1 MITNDLAVMI
11 GGRAGDG
18 SLVTGEIL
26 AKVFRNMGLEVFT
39 IRDFP
44 SNIRGLPT
52 NYTIRT
58 KDRPIMARKDHPDIL
73 LAIDEEAV
81 RLHGDELPPDGV
93 LIYDN
98 SSGEGP
104 PDFERED
111 VHLYQVPLKSI
122 AVDNLGGAR
131 AEIFKNV
138 VSLGVLAH
146 LLSVDVAI
154 IKEAIEKEFSRKGE
168 EIVQR
173 NFQAL
178 DLGAQYAN
186 EHFEKTDPYVLERR
200 EKQDSLLILG
210 GHAIAYGAL
219 AAGLRFYAGYPI
231 TPATEI
237 LEWLAVH
244 MPEYNGVVVQAE
256 DEISAVTMCLGAS
269 YAGLRSMT
277 GTSGPGADLMA
288 EAISMSG
295 MAELPLV
302 VIHGQR
308 GGPGTGLPTKVEQA
322 DLKHV
327 LFASHGDFPRI
338 VLAPGTIED
347 GFYLTAKALNLA
359 ERFQLPVIVLTDLA
373 LCQNKQTIPPFDL
386 SQIEVDRGK
395 LLNKSIEAMQS
406 ANGGIFQRYALVEDG
421 VSPRSIPSIPGGLYE
436 ASSNEHDEMGYTT
449 EDPELRKAMM
459 AKRMRK
465 LETARPELPGPV
477 LHGDPSADLVFL
489 SYGYPTGAIWE
500 AMERLKEDGIATK
513 YVQLRTLW
521 PFPAEEVGD
530 LLADAREILVV
541 EHNYS
546 GQLAALLPAL
556 LGKVLPTTSVTR
568 YDGLLMTPGEI
579 VAAAKEVA

>member
-26 AKVFRNMGLEVFT
+26 AQVFRDMGLEVFT

-58 KDRPIMARKDHPDIL
+58 RDRPIMAQKDYPDVL
-73 LAIDEEAV
+73 LALDEEAV
-81 RLHGDELPPDGV
+81 HLHGDELPADGV
-93 LIYDN
+93 MIYDN
-98 SSGEGP
+98 SRGEDP
-104 PDFERED
+104 PDFGRED
-111 VHLYQVPLKSI
+111 VHVYQVPLKSI

-146 LLSVDVAI
+146 LLSIDMEVVQ
-154 IKEAIEKEFSRKGE
+154 EAITKAFSRKGE
-168 EIVQR
+168 DIVQK

-178 DLGAQYAN
+178 DLGAKYARDN
-186 EHFEKTDPYVLERR
+186 FTKSDPYVLARR
-200 EKQDSLLILG
+200 EKEDRLLILG
-210 GHAIAYGAL
+210 DWAIAYGAL

-237 LEWLAVH
+237 LEWLAAH
-244 MPEYNGVVVQAE
+244 LPDYNGVVVQAE

-269 YAGLRSMT
+269 YAGLRAMT

-288 EAISMSG
+288 EAISMAG

-302 VIHGQR
+302 LIHGQR
-308 GGPGTGLPTKVEQA
+308 GGPGTGLPTKTEQA

-338 VLAPGTIED
+338 VLAPGSIEE

-359 ERFQLPVIVLTDLA
+359 ERFQLPVIVLTDQV

-386 SQIEVDRGK
+386 SQVEVDRGK
-395 LLNKSIEAMQS
+395 LINQPIQALQS
-406 ANGGIFQRYALVEDG
+406 TNGGVFRRYEIVEDG
-421 VSPRSIPSIPGGLYE
+421 VSPRPIPSLKGGLYE

-465 LETARPELPGPV
+465 LETARPELPPTV
-477 LHGDPSADLVFL
+477 LHGDPAADLAFL
-489 SYGYPTGAIWE
+489 SYGYPSGAIWE
-500 AMERLKEDGIATK
+500 AMERLEEEGIASK

-521 PFPAEEVGD
+521 PFPAEEAAD
-530 LLADAREILVV
+530 LLGDAKNVLVV
-541 EHNYS
+541 EHNYT
-546 GQLAALLPAL
+546 GQLAQLLPML
-556 LGKVLPTTSVTR
+556 LGQIRPTTSVTR
-568 YDGLLMTPGEI
+568 YDGRLITPGEI
-579 VAAAKEVA
+579 VTAARGAT